1 MSGAEL
7 AIADLKIGYRARTGA
22 TTVLN
27 GVSLRV
33 APGEVVGL
41 VGESGSGKSTL
52 AYAVMN
58 YLARNAVVEGGSI
71 AIDGEDILSVSPQRL
86 RALRRG
92 LVSMVYQDPMA
103 SLNPIMSVGD
113 QLLENIRLSQKG
125 SAAEQLKRA
134 HELLEQVNLPNPHAM
149 MQRFPH
155 EISGGEKQRILIAMA
170 FSMRPR
176 LMICDE
182 PTTALDPT
190 TAAQVLDLL
199 RSVKQQTGVS
209 VLYISHDLATVSEI
223 ADRVAVI
230 QHGEIV
236 EQGPAKAL
244 LRSPRHPYARN
255 LLRSQVNSGQQPIR
269 RRVLA
274 YGQTAEPHWQQPAER
289 ALAPNASPLLRLE
302 SVDVRYGKPR
312 LFDRFRSIDQ
322 TFRATKT
329 VDLAIAPGET
339 VGLVGESGCGKS
351 SLAKAI
357 AGLVEFEGS
366 LSYRGT
372 TFKSMHALSAEY
384 RKDVQ
389 IVFQHPD
396 AALNPKRTIGQILGR
411 PAAVRDGIRGAS
423 LAARVSELLKM
434 VRLPEHYASR
444 HPHELSGGEKQR
456 VCIARALAG
465 RPSLMICDEITSGLD
480 VSVQGAILNLLADLQ
495 DEQGLSYL
503 FISHD
508 LNVVQHIADRIVVM
522 YLGRIVEMRGS
533 ASRAAPYHPYTEAL
547 FSAVPSL
554 DPALDTRRVRLEGN
568 RPDPRAPPPGC
579 SLNQRCPRR
588 LGEICTK
595 ERPVLRDVGAG
606 HLVACHIPTPE
617 LEAVPPLWAPA
628 ERLKE
633 EI

>member
-1 MSGAEL
+1 MTGAEL
-7 AIADLKIGYRARTGA
+7 VISDLKIGYRAKASTMS
-22 TTVLN
+22 VLK
-27 GVSLRV
+27 GVDLRV
-33 APGEVVGL
+33 APGEVAGL

-58 YLARNAVVEGGSI
+58 YLARNAVVENGSI
-71 AIDGEDILSVSPQRL
+71 AIDGEDILSVSPERL
-86 RALRRG
+86 RELRRG

-125 SAAEQLKRA
+125 SAADHLKRA
-134 HELLEQVNLPNPHAM
+134 HELLEQVNLPNPRAM

-199 RSVKQQTGVS
+199 RSLKDQTGVS

-236 EQGPAKAL
+236 EQGETEVL
-244 LRSPRHPYARN
+244 LRSPEHPYTRN
-255 LLRSQVNSGQQPIR
+255 LLGSQVNSGQQPIR

-274 YGQTAEPHWQQPAER
+274 YGQAPEAEWQQGER
-289 ALAPNASPLLRLE
+289 LFAREDTPLLRLE

-312 LFDRFRSIDQ
+312 LFDRMRSIDR
-322 TFRATKT
+322 TFRAAKAI
-329 VDLAIAPGET
+329 DLAIASGET

-357 AGLVEFEGS
+357 AGLVEFDGS
-366 LSYRGT
+366 LSYRGS
-372 TFKSMHALSAEY
+372 TFRSMRALSANY
-384 RKDVQ
+384 RKDIQ

-411 PAAVRDGIRGAS
+411 PAAVRDDIRGAK
-423 LAARVSELLKM
+423 LTARVAELLRM

-495 DEQGLSYL
+495 DEHGLSYL

-522 YLGRIVEMRGS
+522 YLGRIVEVRGTV
-533 ASRAAPYHPYTEAL
+533 SRAAPYHPYTEAL

-554 DPALDTRRVRLEGN
+554 DPGLETRRVRLEGN
-568 RPDPRAPPPGC
+568 RPDPRDPPPGC

-588 LGEICTK
+588 LGEICVK
-595 ERPVLRDVGAG
+595 ERPPLREIGDGQ
-606 HLVACHIPTPE
+606 LVACHIPTSE

-628 ERLKE
+628 ESLKE
-633 EI
+633 ET